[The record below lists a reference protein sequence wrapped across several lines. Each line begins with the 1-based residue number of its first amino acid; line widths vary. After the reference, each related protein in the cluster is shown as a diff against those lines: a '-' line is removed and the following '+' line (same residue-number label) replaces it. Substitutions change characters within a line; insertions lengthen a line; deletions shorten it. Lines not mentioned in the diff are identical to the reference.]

1 MATYTVNMSNVQEVA
16 TEMNAI
22 SQQIL
27 TMLSDLNTQVQA
39 YLSQWSSAARDAYT
53 TAQAKWNA
61 AAQDMS
67 MQAQKA
73 SASLSS
79 INDNYGQAE
88 NQGLNLWGQ

>member
-1 MATYTVNMSNVQEVA
+1 MATYTVNMGNVGDVA
-16 TEMNAI
+16 TEIETI
-22 SQQIL
+22 STQIQ

-39 YLSQWSSAARDAYT
+39 NLSQWSSAARDAYT
-53 TAQAKWNA
+53 AAQTKWNA

-67 MQAQKA
+67 TQAQKV

-88 NQGLNLWGQ
+88 NQGLGIWGQ

>member
-1 MATYTVNMSNVQEVA
+1 MATYTVNMANVQEVA
-16 TEMNAI
+16 TEMNTI
-22 SQQIL
+22 STQIL

-53 TAQAKWNA
+53 AAQTKWNA